1 MYISTGW
8 GPQIA
13 KLPYKWLNSM
23 VYGRYNELVN
33 GVHKPTNITWGHHP
47 VCILRYPIRTLLLW
61 WVVAKSC
68 ATKRMVAKPLK

>member
-33 GVHKPTNITWGHHP
+33 GVHKPTNITWGAPSCMYLEVSHSNLAAM
-47 VCILRYPIRTLLLW
+47 VGGCEILRHQKDGGKNL
-61 WVVAKSC
+61 
-68 ATKRMVAKPLK
+68 